1 MIPAAN
7 SLIPEWVLHNYNG
20 LTEIIIKSSIGKP
33 GKNTYIGNPEYP
45 FLKKYIY
52 METNTLE
59 ITEQPEGLGFTSI
72 RELVNQ
78 TLKKNFGNKLT
89 PDGVST
95 GFAALDKTTGGLQ
108 NGQLYTIA
116 VRPGMG
122 KTAFLLSLTN
132 NMAVKD
138 DYAVAIFS
146 SERSNIKMT
155 NRLIES
161 ETGMS
166 LDKLQSGTF
175 KDSERDHMLSLL
187 SNIAKAKIYL
197 DDTPA
202 LSVELLAKKAK
213 YLKEHQQ
220 LDLVI
225 VDYLELLTAGDVIA
239 DDQLSQFA
247 DMVKSIKSLAAEL
260 DLPVLLFSQA
270 SVPVSGKTP
279 RPAISDLPEYTHQDS
294 DVIMM
299 LHRNDAFPLPGNSEK
314 KNAVELVVKNNQTG
328 GAQEEV
334 VLPLTFIESIAKFA
348 DFS

>member
-1 MIPAAN
+1 
-7 SLIPEWVLHNYNG
+7 
-20 LTEIIIKSSIGKP
+20 
-33 GKNTYIGNPEYP
+33 
-45 FLKKYIY
+45 

-78 TLKKNFGNKLT
+78 TLKKNFGDKLT
-89 PDGVST
+89 PEGAST
-95 GFAALDKTTGGLQ
+95 GFAALDKATGGLQ
-108 NGQLYTIA
+108 KGQLYTIA

-122 KTAFLLSLTN
+122 KTAFLLSLAN

-166 LDKLQSGTF
+166 LDKLQSGKF
-175 KDSERDHMLSLL
+175 KDSEKDHMLSLL

-202 LSVELLAKKAK
+202 LSTDLLAKKAR
-213 YLKEHQQ
+213 YLKQQQQ
-220 LDLVI
+220 LDLII
-225 VDYLELLTAGDVIA
+225 VDYLELLKAEDLNGG
-239 DDQLSQFA
+239 DQLSHFA
-247 DMVKSIKSLAAEL
+247 KMVQSIKRLAAEL

-270 SVPVSGKTP
+270 AVPVSGKSP
-279 RPAISDLPEYTHQDS
+279 RPAISDLPDYIQQDS
-294 DVIMM
+294 DVLIL
-299 LHRNDAFPLPGNSEK
+299 LHRNDAFPIPGNSEG
-314 KNAVELVVKNNQTG
+314 KNAVELVVKTKSADG
-328 GAQEEV
+328 GAQEAV
-334 VLPLTFIESIAKFA
+334 YPMTFIESIAKFA

>member
-1 MIPAAN
+1 
-7 SLIPEWVLHNYNG
+7 
-20 LTEIIIKSSIGKP
+20 
-33 GKNTYIGNPEYP
+33 
-45 FLKKYIY
+45 

-95 GFAALDKTTGGLQ
+95 GFAALDKATGGLQ
-108 NGQLYTIA
+108 KGQLYTIA

-138 DYAVAIFS
+138 DYSVAIFS

-166 LDKLQSGTF
+166 LDQLQSGTL

-202 LSVELLAKKAK
+202 LSTDLLARKAK
-213 YLKEHQQ
+213 LLKQRQQ
-220 LDLVI
+220 LDLII
-225 VDYLELLTAGDVIA
+225 VDYLELLKTEDVNGGDR
-239 DDQLSQFA
+239 LPQFA
-247 DMVKSIKSLAAEL
+247 RMVESIKLLAAEL

-270 SVPVSGKTP
+270 SVPVSGKSP
-279 RPAISDLPEYTHQDS
+279 RPALSDLPAYIQQGS
-294 DVIMM
+294 DVLMM
-299 LHRNDAFPLPGNSEK
+299 LHRNDVFPLPGNIERR
-314 KNAVELVVKNNQTG
+314 NAVELVVKTNDDE
-328 GAQEEV
+328 GAQKEV

>member
-1 MIPAAN
+1 
-7 SLIPEWVLHNYNG
+7 
-20 LTEIIIKSSIGKP
+20 
-33 GKNTYIGNPEYP
+33 
-45 FLKKYIY
+45 

-78 TLKKNFGNKLT
+78 TLKKNFGNKL
-89 PDGVST
+89 PSDGAST
-95 GFAALDKTTGGLQ
+95 GFAALDKATGGLQ
-108 NGQLYTIA
+108 KGQLYTIA

-138 DYAVAIFS
+138 DYSVAIFS

-213 YLKEHQQ
+213 YLKEQHQI
-220 LDLVI
+220 DVII
-225 VDYLELLTAGDVIA
+225 VDYLELLTTGDVDG
-239 DDQLSQFA
+239 DDRSMQFVN
-247 DMVKSIKSLAAEL
+247 MVKSVKSLASEL
-260 DLPVLLFSQA
+260 DLPVLLFSQVT
-270 SVPVSGKTP
+270 VPVNGKTP
-279 RPAISDLPEYTHQDS
+279 RPAISDLPDYIQRDS
-294 DVIMM
+294 DVLMM
-299 LHRNDAFPLPGNSEK
+299 LHRNDAFPQPENNKG
-314 KNAVELVVKNNQTG
+314 KNAVELVVKTNQSG

-334 VLPLTFIESIAKFA
+334 VLPMTFIESIAKFA

>member
-1 MIPAAN
+1 
-7 SLIPEWVLHNYNG
+7 
-20 LTEIIIKSSIGKP
+20 
-33 GKNTYIGNPEYP
+33 
-45 FLKKYIY
+45 

-78 TLKKNFGNKLT
+78 ALKKNFGNKLT

-95 GFAALDKTTGGLQ
+95 GFSALDKATGGLQ
-108 NGQLYTIA
+108 KGQLYTIA
-116 VRPGMG
+116 VRPGTG
-122 KTAFLLSLTN
+122 KTAFLLSLAN

-138 DYAVAIFS
+138 DYSVAIFS

-202 LSVELLAKKAK
+202 LSIELLAKKAK
-213 YLKEHQQ
+213 HLKEQHQ
-220 LDLVI
+220 LDLII
-225 VDYLELLTAGDVIA
+225 VDYLELLTTGDVNG
-239 DDQLSQFA
+239 DDHLSQFA
-247 DMVKSIKSLAAEL
+247 AMVQSIKSLASEL
-260 DLPVLLFSQA
+260 GLPVLLFSQA
-270 SVPVSGKTP
+270 SVPVNGKTP
-279 RPAISDLPEYTHQDS
+279 RPAISDLPDYIQKDS
-294 DVIMM
+294 DVLMM
-299 LHRNDAFPLPGNSEK
+299 LHRNDAFPFPGNSEG
-314 KNAVELVVKNNQTG
+314 KNAVELVVKINQSG

-334 VLPLTFIESIAKFA
+334 VLPMTFIESIAKFA

>member
-1 MIPAAN
+1 
-7 SLIPEWVLHNYNG
+7 
-20 LTEIIIKSSIGKP
+20 
-33 GKNTYIGNPEYP
+33 
-45 FLKKYIY
+45 

-59 ITEQPEGLGFTSI
+59 LTEQPEGLGFTSI

-78 TLKKNFGNKLT
+78 ALKKNFGNKPT
-89 PDGVST
+89 PDGAST
-95 GFAALDKTTGGLQ
+95 GFAALDKATGGLQ
-108 NGQLYTIA
+108 KGQLYTIA

-138 DYAVAIFS
+138 DYSVAIFS
-146 SERSNIKMT
+146 SERSNMKMT

-202 LSVELLAKKAK
+202 LSVELLARKAK
-213 YLKEHQQ
+213 YLKEQHQV
-220 LDLVI
+220 DLII
-225 VDYLELLTAGDVIA
+225 VDYLELLTTKDVDV
-239 DDQLSQFA
+239 DDRSSQYMN
-247 DMVKSIKSLAAEL
+247 MVKSIKSMATEL
-260 DLPVLLFSQA
+260 DLPVLLFSQVA
-270 SVPVSGKTP
+270 VPVNGKTP
-279 RPAISDLPEYTHQDS
+279 RPAISDLPEYIQQDS
-294 DVIMM
+294 DVLMM
-299 LHRNDAFPLPGNSEK
+299 LHRNDAFPQPEHNKG
-314 KNAVELVVKNNQTG
+314 KNAVELVVKTNQSG
-328 GAQEEV
+328 EAQEEV
-334 VLPLTFIESIAKFA
+334 VLPMTFIESIAKFA

>member
-1 MIPAAN
+1 
-7 SLIPEWVLHNYNG
+7 
-20 LTEIIIKSSIGKP
+20 
-33 GKNTYIGNPEYP
+33 
-45 FLKKYIY
+45 

-78 TLKKNFGNKLT
+78 TLKKNFGDKLT
-89 PDGVST
+89 PEGAST
-95 GFAALDKTTGGLQ
+95 GFAALDKATGGLQ
-108 NGQLYTIA
+108 KGQLYTIA

-122 KTAFLLSLTN
+122 KTAFLLSLAN

-175 KDSERDHMLSLL
+175 KDSEKDHMLSLL

-202 LSVELLAKKAK
+202 LSTEMLAKKARH
-213 YLKEHQQ
+213 LKQKQQ
-220 LDLVI
+220 LDLII
-225 VDYLELLTAGDVIA
+225 VDYLELLTVENVNGG
-239 DDQLSQFA
+239 DQLPQFA
-247 DMVKSIKSLAAEL
+247 QMVQSIKQLAVEL
-260 DLPVLLFSQA
+260 NLPVLLFSQA
-270 SVPVSGKTP
+270 SVPVSGKSP
-279 RPAISDLPEYTHQDS
+279 RPAIADLPDYIQRDS
-294 DVIMM
+294 DVLIM
-299 LHRNDAFPLPGNSEK
+299 LHRNDAFPMPGNSEG
-314 KNAVELVVKNNQTG
+314 KNAVELVVKNNTAEG
-328 GAQEEV
+328 GEEEV
-334 VLPLTFIESIAKFA
+334 LPMTFIESIAKFA

>member
-1 MIPAAN
+1 
-7 SLIPEWVLHNYNG
+7 
-20 LTEIIIKSSIGKP
+20 
-33 GKNTYIGNPEYP
+33 
-45 FLKKYIY
+45 

-78 TLKKNFGNKLT
+78 TLKKNFGDKLT
-89 PDGVST
+89 PEGAST
-95 GFAALDKTTGGLQ
+95 GFAALDKATGGLQ
-108 NGQLYTIA
+108 KGQLYTIA

-122 KTAFLLSLTN
+122 KTAFLLSLAN

-166 LDKLQSGTF
+166 LDKLQSGKF
-175 KDSERDHMLSLL
+175 KDSEKDHMLSLL

-202 LSVELLAKKAK
+202 LSTDLLAKKAR
-213 YLKEHQQ
+213 YLKQQQQ
-220 LDLVI
+220 LDLII
-225 VDYLELLTAGDVIA
+225 VDYLELLKAEDLNGG
-239 DDQLSQFA
+239 DQLSHFA
-247 DMVKSIKSLAAEL
+247 KMDQSIKRLAAEL
-260 DLPVLLFSQA
+260 YLPVLLFSQA
-270 SVPVSGKTP
+270 AVPVSGKSP
-279 RPAISDLPEYTHQDS
+279 RPAISDLPDYIQQDS
-294 DVIMM
+294 DVLIL
-299 LHRNDAFPLPGNSEK
+299 LHRNDAFPIPGNSEG
-314 KNAVELVVKNNQTG
+314 KNAVELVVKTKSADG
-328 GAQEEV
+328 GAQEAV
-334 VLPLTFIESIAKFA
+334 YPMTFIESIAKFA